1 MLGED
6 HMWLITYGE
15 THTRVTTLKGA
26 LLDHSETSRRSQCTP
41 DIDISNEPQANPA
54 LLAHIVVKK
63 ELGVRLS

>member
-6 HMWLITYGE
+6 HMCLITYGE

-26 LLDHSETSRRSQCTP
+26 LLDHSETSRSQCTP
-41 DIDISNEPQANPA
+41 NIDISNEPQANPA
-54 LLAHIVVKK
+54 LLAHIVVSK